1 MNKAEIERVLR
12 SMVILVDTREHPT
25 AEAKKRWDRFG
36 VPYER
41 KAIRSGDYSAKF
53 TMPDGTELSLEKIC
67 VIERKMSLGEICNNF
82 CQGRDR
88 FTREFERLKISHT
101 KAFILIE
108 NATWENI
115 LNGKYNSKMTP
126 QSLLS
131 SILAW
136 VSRYNVVPIFCKAE
150 TTPRMIR
157 ELLYREA
164 RELLEKMTEEGETD
178 GIEKNVCE
186 GDSGQ

>member
-1 MNKAEIERVLR
+1 MNKAEIDGVLN

-41 KAIRSGDYSAKF
+41 KTIKSGDYSARF
-53 TMPDGTELSLEKIC
+53 TMPDGEEFSLENIC
-67 VIERKMSLGEICNNF
+67 VVERKMSLGELCNNF
-82 CQGRDR
+82 CQGRAR

-101 KAFILIE
+101 KVFIFVE

-126 QSLLS
+126 KSLFS
-131 SILAW
+131 SISAW
-136 VSRYNVVPIFCKAE
+136 VARYNAVPIFCKAE
-150 TTPRMIR
+150 TTPKMIK

-164 RELLEKMTEEGETD
+164 REILEEQTEEGDPD
-178 GIEKNVCE
+178 GRTKNVCE
-186 GDSGQ
+186 NNSRQ

>member
-1 MNKAEIERVLR
+1 MNKAEIESVLK

-25 AEAKKRWDRFG
+25 AEAKRRWERFG

-41 KAIRSGDYSAKF
+41 KAIRSGDYSARF
-53 TMPDGTELSLEKIC
+53 TMPDGSEFSLEKIC

-82 CQGRDR
+82 CSGRAR

-101 KAFILIE
+101 KAVILVE

-115 LNGKYNSKMTP
+115 LNGKYRSKMTP

-131 SILAW
+131 SMLAW
-136 VSRYNVVPIFCKAE
+136 VSRYNAVPIFCKAE
-150 TTPRMIR
+150 TAPRMIK
-157 ELLYREA
+157 EILYREA
-164 RELLEKMTEEGETD
+164 REILEQMTEEGETN
-178 GIEKNVCE
+178 GIKENVCE
-186 GDSGQ
+186 DDS